1 MPFWLL
7 AVASV
12 VATSLLID
20 RIFLAHAIRDE
31 QQLLTANREIAS
43 RGSSYEKTWKLL
55 AGDVYRLSA
64 RDPALTDMLK
74 RHEIHVQV
82 SPPAPPLP
90 KAPTFSGMSPASV
103 HVPQS
108 PSR

>member
-31 QQLLTANREIAS
+31 QHLLATDREAAS
-43 RGSSYEKTWKLL
+43 LGPNYEKTWKQL
-55 AGDVYRLSA
+55 AADVYRLSS
-64 RDPALTDMLK
+64 RDPALIDLLK

-82 SPPAPPLP
+82 SPPAPSLP
-90 KAPTFSGMSPASV
+90 QAPTVSGTSPASV
-103 HVPQS
+103 SVPQS
-108 PSR
+108 QGR